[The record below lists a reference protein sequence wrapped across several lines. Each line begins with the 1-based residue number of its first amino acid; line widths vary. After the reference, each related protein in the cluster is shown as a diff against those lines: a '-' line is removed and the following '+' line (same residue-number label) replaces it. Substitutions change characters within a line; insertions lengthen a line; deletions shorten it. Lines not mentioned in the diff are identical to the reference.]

1 MKTMPPQETLSRI
14 LVAAESL
21 FAENGYDGTTL
32 RQITRHA
39 KVNLAAVN
47 YHHGD
52 KESLYLEVLTR
63 RIRPINQ
70 ARLAR
75 LSAAEAQ
82 AAGGRVPLDQL
93 FHIMAEPLF
102 GLCAD
107 ADERSP
113 QAVRL
118 LGRCLVEPLPFM
130 ADFLAAEFQPVM
142 TRFGQALRRH
152 TPALSPT
159 DFLWRLNFVVGAMQH
174 TLASLHHVK
183 DLTQGICQH
192 HDHAAALSCFVQ
204 LACRAFEPA
213 PSPDRGLDR

>member
-1 MKTMPPQETLSRI
+1 MQPTPPHRTLDR
-14 LVAAESL
+14 LLLAAESL

-52 KESLYLEVLTR
+52 KESLYLEVLAR

-70 ARLAR
+70 TRLAR
-75 LSAAEAQ
+75 LSEAETQ
-82 AAGGRVPLDQL
+82 AAGGLVPLELL
-93 FHIMAEPLF
+93 FRIMAEPLF
-102 GLCAD
+102 DLCAD
-107 ADERSP
+107 TDGRGR
-113 QAVRL
+113 QAARL

-152 TPALSPT
+152 TPALSPA

-174 TLASLHHVK
+174 TLASMHHMK
-183 DLTQGICQH
+183 ELTQGICQH
-192 HDHAAALSCFVQ
+192 HDHAAALSGFVH
-204 LACRAFEPA
+204 LATRAFESA
-213 PSPDRGLDR
+213 PSPDRGMDP